1 MENVEKFM
9 KVELYIDS
17 TKQEQVNAL
26 SELLNTIGENEGAK
40 QEKRKYNKRQTD
52 TPDPAPQPEKED
64 STPKPTPEPT
74 PEPEA
79 PADEAK
85 TYTIEEVREKLKEK
99 VSEHRGEIKAK
110 LGELG
115 APNVS
120 NLDPEKYTEF
130 MDFLNSLG

>member
-26 SELLNTIGENEGAK
+26 SELLNTIGKNEGAK
-40 QEKRKYNKRQTD
+40 QEKRKCNKRQTD
-52 TPDPAPQPEKED
+52 TPDPAPQPKKKD
-64 STPKPTPEPT
+64 ST

-130 MDFLNSLG
+130 VDFLNSLD

>member
-17 TKQEQVNAL
+17 TKPEQVNAL

-40 QEKRKYNKRQTD
+40 QEKRKYNKKQTD
-52 TPDPAPQPEKED
+52 TPAPAPQPKKED
-64 STPKPTPEPT
+64 PAPEPTPEPT

-79 PADEAK
+79 PVDEAK

-99 VSEHRGEIKAK
+99 VSEHREEIKAK

-130 MDFLNSLG
+130 MGFLNSLG

>member
-26 SELLNTIGENEGAK
+26 SELLNTIGKNEEAK
-40 QEKRKYNKRQTD
+40 QKERKYNKRQTD
-52 TPDPAPQPEKED
+52 TPDPAPQPKKED
-64 STPKPTPEPT
+64 STPGPG
-74 PEPEA
+74 A
-79 PADEAK
+79 PADEVK

-99 VSEHRGEIKAK
+99 VSEHREEIKAK

-115 APNVS
+115 APNIS

>member
-26 SELLNTIGENEGAK
+26 SELLNTIGKNEEAK

-52 TPDPAPQPEKED
+52 TPDPAPQPKKKD
-64 STPKPTPEPT
+64 ST

-99 VSEHRGEIKAK
+99 VSEYRKEIKAK

-130 MDFLNSLG
+130 VDFLNSLG

>member
-26 SELLNTIGENEGAK
+26 SELLNTIGKNEGAK

-52 TPDPAPQPEKED
+52 TPDPAPQPKKED
-64 STPKPTPEPT
+64 STPK
-74 PEPEA
+74 PEA

-130 MDFLNSLG
+130 VDFLNSLD

>member
-26 SELLNTIGENEGAK
+26 SELLNTIGKNEEAK
-40 QEKRKYNKRQTD
+40 QKERKYNKRQTD
-52 TPDPAPQPEKED
+52 TPDPAPQPKKED
-64 STPKPTPEPT
+64 STPGPG
-74 PEPEA
+74 A

-99 VSEHRGEIKAK
+99 VSEHREEIKAK

-115 APNVS
+115 APNIS

-130 MDFLNSLG
+130 MDFLNSLD

>member
-26 SELLNTIGENEGAK
+26 SELLNTIGKNEGTK

-52 TPDPAPQPEKED
+52 TSGPAPQPKKKD
-64 STPKPTPEPT
+64 ST

-130 MDFLNSLG
+130 MDFLNSLD

>member
-26 SELLNTIGENEGAK
+26 SELLNTIGKNEGAK
-40 QEKRKYNKRQTD
+40 QEKGKYNKRQTD
-52 TPDPAPQPEKED
+52 TPDPAPQPKKED
-64 STPKPTPEPT
+64 STPEPG
-74 PEPEA
+74 A

-99 VSEHRGEIKAK
+99 VSEHREEIKAK

-115 APNVS
+115 APNIS

-130 MDFLNSLG
+130 MNFLNSLG

>member
-26 SELLNTIGENEGAK
+26 SELLNTIGKNEEAK

-52 TPDPAPQPEKED
+52 TSGPAPQPKKKD
-64 STPKPTPEPT
+64 ST

-130 MDFLNSLG
+130 MDFLNSLD

>member
-26 SELLNTIGENEGAK
+26 SELLNTIGKNKEAK
-40 QEKRKYNKRQTD
+40 QEERKYNKRQTD
-52 TPDPAPQPEKED
+52 TPDPAPQPKKED
-64 STPKPTPEPT
+64 STPGPG
-74 PEPEA
+74 A

-99 VSEHRGEIKAK
+99 VSEHREEIKAK

-115 APNVS
+115 APNIS

>member
-26 SELLNTIGENEGAK
+26 SELLNTIGIGKNEEAK
-40 QEKRKYNKRQTD
+40 QEKRKYNKRRTD
-52 TPDPAPQPEKED
+52 IPDPAPQPKKED
-64 STPKPTPEPT
+64 ST

-130 MDFLNSLG
+130 VDFLNSLG

>member
-26 SELLNTIGENEGAK
+26 SELLNTIGKNEGAK
-40 QEKRKYNKRQTD
+40 QEKRKCNKRQTD
-52 TPDPAPQPEKED
+52 TPDPAPQPKKKD
-64 STPKPTPEPT
+64 ST

-120 NLDPEKYTEF
+120 NLDPEKYAEF